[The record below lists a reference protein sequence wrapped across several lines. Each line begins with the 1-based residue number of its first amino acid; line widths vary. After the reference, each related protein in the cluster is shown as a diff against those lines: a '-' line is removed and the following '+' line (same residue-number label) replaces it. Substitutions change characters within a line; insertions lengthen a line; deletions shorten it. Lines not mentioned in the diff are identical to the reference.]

1 MGDKVEKTK
10 KRKRR
15 ADDSSKPSKRVAIDG
30 DNQISLSL
38 LETGKWAPVVA
49 SIPGLAMSS
58 DINLKPYTKA
68 RRNPLSR
75 AGKSGDIA
83 TKELIL
89 HSSEH
94 PKLDYTA
101 REEDAGGVD
110 SLLKH
115 YVGVYDPETGK
126 MEIIE
131 ARKMVVRGSV
141 RAHQATA
148 QDDIS
153 MDMRERRN
161 VLGQTFGT
169 KKARKAIASVTENAI
184 SPDKSARKLANGQAP
199 KLDGA
204 AAAIIANMA
213 EATKGMSSRDEL
225 AKAADA
231 AKPRPKANS
240 NATDIKD
247 VYTIDSLI
255 GLETM
260 KLIPV
265 KQWQDKL
272 KKSQEM
278 AIPSQFVA
286 YRLQRGRGSDLEKLR
301 IMRYMLLL
309 LEVYNTATTVRGL
322 KKLPNRETLKN
333 LPGSG
338 DMPEAVF
345 EGVRRKFTEGG
356 LMTKYLSDLL
366 ITHLCA
372 MACLVDN
379 FEVDMWDLKE
389 DLKLEMKPMSQY
401 FNEIGAK
408 IGILGEAERKRMG
421 LERAAAAQRKVAKLK
436 LPLDFPK
443 VSFGRRR

>member
-1 MGDKVEKTK
+1 
-10 KRKRR
+10 
-15 ADDSSKPSKRVAIDG
+15 
-30 DNQISLSL
+30 
-38 LETGKWAPVVA
+38 
-49 SIPGLAMSS
+49 
-58 DINLKPYTKA
+58 
-68 RRNPLSR
+68 
-75 AGKSGDIA
+75 
-83 TKELIL
+83 
-89 HSSEH
+89 
-94 PKLDYTA
+94 
-101 REEDAGGVD
+101 
-110 SLLKH
+110 
-115 YVGVYDPETGK
+115 
-126 MEIIE
+126 
-131 ARKMVVRGSV
+131 
-141 RAHQATA
+141 
-148 QDDIS
+148 
-153 MDMRERRN
+153 MRERRN

-231 AKPRPKANS
+231 AKPRPKANT

-322 KKLPNRETLKN
+322 KKLPNREALKN